1 MAYVVLWALVVSV
14 CYVDG
19 RECESK
25 DVYFYDSKEE
35 CLHDLKYLYNLQITN
50 QEELS
55 ATMLGGPAELKC
67 EVR

>member
-14 CYVDG
+14 CYVDE
-19 RECESK
+19 RECESI

-35 CLHDLKYLYNLQITN
+35 CLHDLKYLYSLQITN
-50 QEELS
+50 PEELS